1 MRADGHNFN
10 IRNSKGFSLMELLFV
25 IFILGIVLQI
35 TDFGGIAKIA
45 GRSYASKQEIINKN
59 IANALLQ
66 HAKTNTALGQL
77 PAPYTGSSFNSTIYD
92 PANTQLAQLMR
103 SANIAVAEINN
114 DGTTAENVRVYQN
127 VTLTQP
133 TPLYFQSGPLTI
145 LTYQFGEVHMTACQ
159 KLDAACNTAGADLPG
174 PSTTLTSANYT
185 TWATISPDLKAEL
198 FSTLPMQKQMLA
210 QTAQRLADLRDRLS
224 ENFRTKQLSAA
235 ADDTT
240 NWHPYPYAAGVPG
253 TPLPNKS
260 GLDPLSATGQDC
272 RDGWYDLNAANINI
286 LAQLGLSQTQFGTTA
301 WGGAI
306 EYCRDYD
313 PGNRGAGALPH
324 FAALRINKS
333 VSLGS
338 TPDASLKMNNVFI
351 TF

>member
-1 MRADGHNFN
+1 MRTNSHNLN
-10 IRNSKGFSLMELLFV
+10 IRKSKGFSLLEMLFV
-25 IFILGIVLQI
+25 IAILGIVLKI

-45 GRSYASKQEIINKN
+45 GRSYASKQEIINKH

-77 PAPYTGSSFNSTIYD
+77 PAPYTGSGFISTVYD
-92 PANTQLAQLMR
+92 PASTQLAQLMR
-103 SANIAVAEINN
+103 SANIAVAEINS
-114 DGTTAENVRVYQN
+114 DGTSSENVRIYQI
-127 VTLTQP
+127 VTLTQA
-133 TPLYFQSGPLTI
+133 TPLNFQSGPLTT
-145 LTYQFGEVHMTACQ
+145 LTYQFGEIHMTTCRKA
-159 KLDAACNTAGADLPG
+159 DATCNTALPNLPG
-174 PSTTLTSANYT
+174 PSSVLTSANYT
-185 TWATISPDLKAEL
+185 TWAATSPDLKAEL

-210 QTAQRLADLRDRLS
+210 QTAQRLSDLRDRLS

-240 NWHPYPYAAGVPG
+240 NWHPYPYVAGVPG
-253 TPLPNKS
+253 TPSPNKS
-260 GLDPLSATGQDC
+260 GLDPLSAAGQDC
-272 RDGWYDLNAANINI
+272 RDGWYDLNAANINV

-313 PGNRGAGALPH
+313 PANRGAGALPH

-338 TPDASLKMNNVFI
+338 APDASLKTNNIFI

>member
-1 MRADGHNFN
+1 MRASSHKTNTH
-10 IRNSKGFSLMELLFV
+10 NSKGFSLLEMLFV

-45 GRSYASKQEIINKN
+45 SRSYSSKQEIINKN

-77 PAPYTGSSFNSTIYD
+77 PSPYTGSSFISTVYD
-92 PANTQLAQLMR
+92 PANAQLAQLMR
-103 SANIAVAEINN
+103 SANIAVAEINS
-114 DGTTAENVRVYQN
+114 DGTSAENVRVYQT
-127 VTLTQP
+127 VTLTQS
-133 TPLYFQSGPLTI
+133 TPLYFQSGPLTT
-145 LTYQFGEVHMTACQ
+145 LTYQFGEIHMTACR
-159 KLDAACNTAGADLPG
+159 KSDAACNTALPDLPG
-174 PSTTLTSANYT
+174 SSAVLTSANYT
-185 TWATISPDLKAEL
+185 TWATTSPDLKAEL

-210 QTAQRLADLRDRLS
+210 QTAQRLSDLRDRLS
-224 ENFRTKQLSAA
+224 EHFRTKQLSAA

-260 GLDPLSATGQDC
+260 GLDPLSAAGQDC

-301 WGGAI
+301 WGGAV

-313 PGNRGAGALPH
+313 PANRGVNALPH

-333 VSLGS
+333 VSLGAS
-338 TPDASLKMNNVFI
+338 PDASLESNNVFI